1 MKVGRTQIELAGVAL
16 LGLFGIFLFPNIVA
30 FYTIISS
37 TIFVSLAILAL
48 SLALIWGYG
57 GILCFGQAA
66 FFGLAGYAYA
76 VGAFNLESTALAA
89 VIAVVV
95 PVIFA
100 AALGY
105 FMFYGRLND
114 VYLGVITL
122 TVTLILF
129 KLANSTAGDQFV
141 IGKARLGGFNG
152 MPGTPLLASPF
163 GNGEPLSPHALYT
176 LAVVLLLLSYFACKW
191 LLATRFGRIMIAIR
205 ENETRAELLGYDP
218 QPYKLIFFCIG
229 AGIAGIS
236 GVLFANVVFVSP
248 TMFSLSYTAQIL
260 IWVIVGGL
268 GTLIGPIVG
277 CIALQLLASYLGTTG
292 FINPNVAL
300 GLILIV
306 FVLIVPRGLL
316 PLLSD
321 GLDWILSRSE
331 YETKKHTSIA
341 QVDEGKAG

>member
-1 MKVGRTQIELAGVAL
+1 MTLGRPQIELAAVAL
-16 LGLFGIFLFPNIVA
+16 IGLFGIFVFPNIVA

-76 VGAFNLESTALAA
+76 VGAFNFDSTALAA
-89 VIAVVV
+89 IVAIIVSTV
-95 PVIFA
+95 FA

-129 KLANSTAGDQFV
+129 KLANSTAGDQWT

-163 GNGEPLSPHALYT
+163 GDGSPLSPHALYT
-176 LAVVLLLLSYFACKW
+176 LAVVLLLICYFGCKG
-191 LLATRFGRIMIAIR
+191 LLATRFGRVVVAIK
-205 ENETRAELLGYDP
+205 ENETRAELLGYDTR
-218 QPYKLIFFCIG
+218 PYKLIFFCVG
-229 AGIAGIS
+229 AGIAGVS
-236 GVLFANVVFVSP
+236 GTLFANAVFVSP
-248 TMFSLSYTAQIL
+248 TMFSLTYTAQIL

-268 GTLIGPIVG
+268 GTLIGPIIG

-292 FINPNVAL
+292 AIDPNVAL
-300 GLILIV
+300 GLILIL
-306 FVLIVPRGLL
+306 FVLLVPRGIL

-321 GLDWILSRSE
+321 CLDWIIDRIGRGERPASE
-331 YETKKHTSIA
+331 RA
-341 QVDEGKAG
+341 DEGSSL